1 MSKNL
6 RKASEW
12 IHRQID
18 DLEAECME
26 LRNQAKL
33 LNSRADEL
41 ELQIGELNEVL
52 NKIPVEA
59 TPERQTVQTP

>member
-18 DLEAECME
+18 DLEAECLE
-26 LRNQAKL
+26 LRNQAKA
-33 LNSRADEL
+33 LNERADEL

-52 NKIPVEA
+52 NKLPA
-59 TPERQTVQTP
+59 TPEPEPVQTP

>member
-18 DLEAECME
+18 DLEAECLE

-33 LNSRADEL
+33 LNARADEL

-52 NKIPVEA
+52 NKLPVDS
-59 TPERQTVQTP
+59 TPEPQIVQTP